1 VAEYIHRWYNIA
13 LNDSITQIKLEVK
26 MKKTLLVLMI
36 IAVLIAM
43 TSCGNPAQELE
54 DELSQLKAKLEETE
68 DIKVE
73 LEGEKEQLITGI
85 SRLECDA
92 ESADRNLGFSEYTMK
107 INASDFIEKYKI
119 LCADYTQIKSLY
131 TAPQLKENFD
141 FTTETIGTTTKY
153 SLIVF
158 ADEAKSDNIEMVI
171 KANGDAIYE
180 AIINY
185 RNISSEASYEEN
197 LSQLT
202 TAATMMMYALYMAC
216 YDMDVVTEQIEY
228 ADYVMKNTGV
238 FYDGNMWLYTSGDE
252 NYQKIV
258 CLAVGPQEEQGE

>member
-1 VAEYIHRWYNIA
+1 
-13 LNDSITQIKLEVK
+13 
-26 MKKTLLVLMI
+26 MKKTLLILMI
-36 IAVLIAM
+36 IGVLIAM
-43 TSCGNPAQELE
+43 ASCGNPAQELE
-54 DELSQLKAKLEETE
+54 DELSQLKAKLDETE

-158 ADEAKSDNIEMVI
+158 ADESKSDNIEMVI

-228 ADYVMKNTGV
+228 ADYVMKNSGV